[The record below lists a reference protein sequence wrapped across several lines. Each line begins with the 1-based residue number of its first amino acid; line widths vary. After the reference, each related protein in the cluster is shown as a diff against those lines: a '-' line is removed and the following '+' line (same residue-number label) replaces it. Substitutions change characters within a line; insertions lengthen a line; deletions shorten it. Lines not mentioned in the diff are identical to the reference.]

1 MEYSEILGLES
12 KEILFRLIR
21 KHSDF
26 DARGVTL
33 DKLVIGEASESTGY
47 KRNSKLTVHPQPG
60 SGLVNSVDIYY
71 NRIDLGKLGTWSGG
85 QHHWPIEIET
95 LDALT
100 KVSEILPV
108 LASTYGILLNKTE
121 IVDADLD
128 KSRSP
133 IQVVITPK
141 PGNQVWVG
149 QLLVELTSGHND
161 LNNLVRNNMLAGLNY
176 IIDRDS
182 SKLPGAIVSY
192 NWFVSAGVL
201 ASLTDGYTLTSGDTQ
216 SEALIAEMNTLQLG
230 LSEEIDGLMV
240 NDRWVLSAMPGPLNL
255 QNARVIA
262 DPEQFKTLPFGVRTD
277 VSKAVVL
284 QLSVMN
290 TLIDGYLT
298 LYVA

>member
-47 KRNSKLTVHPQPG
+47 KRSSKLTVHPQPG

-71 NRIDLGKLGTWSGG
+71 NRIDLSKLGIWSGG
-85 QHHWPIEIET
+85 QHRWPIEIET
-95 LDALT
+95 LD
-100 KVSEILPV
+100 SLPV

-128 KSRSP
+128 KSKSP
-133 IQVVITPK
+133 IHVAITPK

-149 QLLVELTSGHND
+149 QLLVELTSGRND
-161 LNNLVRNNMLAGLNY
+161 LNNLIRNNMLAGLNY
-176 IIDRDS
+176 LIDRDS
-182 SKLPGAIVSY
+182 DKLPGAIVSY

-216 SEALIAEMNTLQLG
+216 SEALIAEMNALQLG
-230 LSEEIDGLMV
+230 LSEEIDGLTT
-240 NDRWVLSAMPGPLNL
+240 DDLWVLSAIPGPLNL
-255 QNARVIA
+255 QNAKVIT
-262 DPEQFKTLPFGVRTD
+262 DPEHFKALPFGVRTD

-298 LYVA
+298 LYAA

>member
-71 NRIDLGKLGTWSGG
+71 NRVDLGKLGIWPGG
-85 QHHWPIEIET
+85 QHRWPIEIET
-95 LDALT
+95 LDTLT

-128 KSRSP
+128 KSKSP
-133 IQVVITPK
+133 IHVAITPK

-161 LNNLVRNNMLAGLNY
+161 LNNLIRNNMLAGLNY
-176 IIDRDS
+176 LIDRDS
-182 SKLPGAIVSY
+182 DKLPGAIVSY

-216 SEALIAEMNTLQLG
+216 SEALIAEMNMLQLG
-230 LSEEIDGLMV
+230 LSEEIDGLTA
-240 NDRWVLSAMPGPLNL
+240 NDRWVLSATPGPLNL

-262 DPEQFKTLPFGVRTD
+262 DPEHFKTLPFGVRTD
-277 VSKAVVL
+277 ARKAVVL

>member
-1 MEYSEILGLES
+1 M
-12 KEILFRLIR
+12 
-21 KHSDF
+21 
-26 DARGVTL
+26 
-33 DKLVIGEASESTGY
+33 
-47 KRNSKLTVHPQPG
+47 HPQPG

-71 NRIDLGKLGTWSGG
+71 NRVDLGKLGIWPGG
-85 QHHWPIEIET
+85 QHRWPIEIET
-95 LDALT
+95 LDTLT

-128 KSRSP
+128 KSKSP
-133 IQVVITPK
+133 IHVAITPK

-161 LNNLVRNNMLAGLNY
+161 LNNLIRNNMLAGLNY
-176 IIDRDS
+176 LIDRDS
-182 SKLPGAIVSY
+182 DKLPGAIVSY
-192 NWFVSAGVL
+192 NWFMSDDVL

-216 SEALIAEMNTLQLG
+216 SEALIAEMNALQLG
-230 LSEEIDGLMV
+230 LSEEIDGLTT
-240 NDRWVLSAMPGPLNL
+240 NDRWVLSATPGPLNL
-255 QNARVIA
+255 QNAKVIA
-262 DPEQFKTLPFGVRTD
+262 DPEHFKTLPFGVRTD
-277 VSKAVVL
+277 ARKAVVL

>member
-47 KRNSKLTVHPQPG
+47 KRNSMLTVHPQPG

-71 NRIDLGKLGTWSGG
+71 NRIDLSKLGIWSGG
-85 QHHWPIEIET
+85 QHRWPIEIET
-95 LDALT
+95 LDTLT

-108 LASTYGILLNKTE
+108 LASTYGILLSKTE

-128 KSRSP
+128 KSRQP
-133 IQVVITPK
+133 TQVVITPK
-141 PGNQVWVG
+141 PGNQVWIG

-161 LNNLVRNNMLAGLNY
+161 LNNLIRNNMLAGLNY

-182 SKLPGAIVSY
+182 DKLPGAIVSY
-192 NWFVSAGVL
+192 NWFVSDAVL
-201 ASLTDGYTLTSGDTQ
+201 TALTDGYTLTSGDVH
-216 SEALIAEMNTLQLG
+216 SEALIAEMNALKLG
-230 LSEEIDGLMV
+230 LSEEIDGLTV
-240 NDRWVLSAMPGPLNL
+240 NDRWVLSAIPGSLNL
-255 QNARVIA
+255 QNAKVIT
-262 DPEQFKTLPFGVRTD
+262 DPEHFKTLPFGVRTD

-290 TLIDGYLT
+290 TLIEGYLT
-298 LYVA
+298 LYVV